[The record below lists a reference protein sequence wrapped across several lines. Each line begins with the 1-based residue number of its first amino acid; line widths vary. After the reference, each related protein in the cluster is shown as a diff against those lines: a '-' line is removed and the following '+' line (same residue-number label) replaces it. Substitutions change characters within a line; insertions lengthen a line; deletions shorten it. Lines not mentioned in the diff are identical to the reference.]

1 MKKSYKKLLCM
12 ALCAVMALT
21 GTGCSSSG
29 DAKKTET
36 EKTDETTVKAV
47 EKAEEKT
54 EAEEAGTSG
63 AEVSGTIEIWS
74 MMTQQERVDSFQKI
88 ADDYMASHPGTQINI
103 TVMPW
108 KGALDKIVASVMAGN
123 APDLTVTGIGY
134 PQTLAGTGGLLELSD
149 LVDELGGK
157 DQFLGTSLSVH
168 GATEDGG
175 LYSIP
180 LYITPYVAYYRDSWV
195 KEAGY
200 DKIPETWEDYYDMCK
215 AVTDP
220 SKNRYG
226 FALPL
231 GDQSGW
237 KTIWSFL
244 QANDVDLVNVD
255 DKGEWYID
263 IAEDEEKRAA
273 AVEVYDFLYKL
284 TRDCAPEGTISYTQ
298 TNVRE
303 MVAGGTVMSRIDT
316 PEIYYNVESIAP
328 DDFDDFKYFKIPG
341 RKTTGSGQGWVGLSV
356 TSEGNTELAKDFIR
370 FMYSGDEITDFY
382 LSYPYAMFPA
392 KSDLFNNKKYQ
403 ENLPDVLKEMV
414 PDMALDILAT
424 SSGVVMS
431 NGPFPAAGEIESQN
445 TIGNALVK
453 MLTEGYTA
461 EQAVDYLI
469 GEIEKVM

>member
-1 MKKSYKKLLCM
+1 MKKSWKKLMCVALCGIM
-12 ALCAVMALT
+12 ALSGA
-21 GTGCSSSG
+21 GCSSSG
-29 DAKKTET
+29 QEKQTEAPKAA
-36 EKTDETTVKAV
+36 EQTT
-47 EKAEEKT
+47 KAEEKT
-54 EAEEAGTSG
+54 AETTEKAK
-63 AEVSGTIEIWS
+63 EEVQVSGTIEVWS

-108 KGALDKIVASVMAGN
+108 KGALDKIVAAVMAGN

-149 LVDELGGK
+149 LVEELGGT
-157 DQFLGTSLSVH
+157 DAFLGTSLSVH

-180 LYITPYVAYYRDSWV
+180 LYITPYVAYYRESWV

-220 SKNRYG
+220 ANNRYG

-244 QANDVDLVNVD
+244 QANGVDLVNVD

-273 AVEVYDFLYKL
+273 AEEVYEFLYKL
-284 TRDCAPEGTISYTQ
+284 TKDCAPEGTISYTQ

-316 PEIYYNVESIAP
+316 PEIYYNVEAIAP
-328 DDFDDFKYFKIPG
+328 EDFDDFKYFEIPG

-356 TSEGNTELAKDFIR
+356 TSDGNTELAKDFIR
-370 FMYSGDEITDFY
+370 FMYSGDEIIDFY

-392 KSDLFNNKKYQ
+392 KADFFHDKAYQ
-403 ENLPDVLKEMV
+403 EGLPDVLKEMV

-453 MLTEGYTA
+453 MLTEGYSA